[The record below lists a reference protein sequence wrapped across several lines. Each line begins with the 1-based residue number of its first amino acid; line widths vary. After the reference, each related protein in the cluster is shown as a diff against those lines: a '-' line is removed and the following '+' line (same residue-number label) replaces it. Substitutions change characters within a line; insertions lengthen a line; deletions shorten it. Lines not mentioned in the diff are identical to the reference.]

1 MDETYWDERYSGT
14 DLVWTAEANR
24 FVVQE
29 CSDLPPGSALDLA
42 CGEGRNAVWLAGRG
56 WSVTGVDWSG
66 VGLTKGA
73 KLAAAVDTAVDW
85 VHADVLTWT
94 PPTTYD
100 LVLLAYLQVGAADR
114 QLAMNVAA
122 AATAPGGS
130 VLVVAHDL
138 SNLSGGVGGPQNPEV
153 LWRIE
158 DAAAPG
164 LTAVRAEVAV
174 RPTAAGNALDTV
186 VRLVREQG

>member
-164 LTAVRAEVAV
+164 LT
-174 RPTAAGNALDTV
+174 TGAASQALSPV
-186 VRLVREQG
+186 GVGRRISN

>member
-1 MDETYWDERYSGT
+1 MDESYWDERYSGT
-14 DLVWTAEANR
+14 DLVWTADANR

-29 CSDLPPGSALDLA
+29 CSDLSPGSALDLA
-42 CGEGRNAVWLAGRG
+42 CGEGRNAVWLATRG
-56 WSVTGVDWSG
+56 WSVTGVDWSS
-66 VGLTKGA
+66 VGLAKGA
-73 KLAAAVDTAVDW
+73 GLAATVGTDVDW

-114 QLAMNVAA
+114 RGAMRLAA
-122 AATAPGGS
+122 AATAPGGT

-138 SNLSGGVGGPQNPEV
+138 SNLTDGVGGPQNPDV
-153 LWRIE
+153 LWRVE
-158 DAAAPG
+158 DAVAPG
-164 LTAVRAEVAV
+164 LTTVRAEVAV

-186 VRLVREQG
+186 VRLVREGI

>member
-14 DLVWTAEANR
+14 ALVWTAEANR

-153 LWRIE
+153 LWRVE
-158 DAAAPG
+158 DAVAPG
-164 LTAVRAEVAV
+164 LTTVRAEVAV